1 MSHKVFVSY
10 ASQDTS
16 MVAKTLEKLRKWKV
30 LSIDD
35 EIFIDRKGISAGES
49 FREATRAAI
58 GAADTVLVIWSPAA
72 VESKW
77 VNYELGMADALG
89 KELVI
94 VAPRGMDQKP
104 PIASHS
110 FKLVELPGMFAEK
123 GRPGAG

>member
-1 MSHKVFVSY
+1 ML
-10 ASQDTS
+10 
-16 MVAKTLEKLRKWKV
+16 AKTLEQLRKRKV

-35 EIFIDRKGISAGES
+35 EILLDRKGISAGEN

-58 GAADTVLVIWSPAA
+58 SAADTVLVIWSPAA

-89 KELVI
+89 KELVV
-94 VAPRGMDQKP
+94 VAPRGMDQKL

-110 FKLVELPGMFAEK
+110 FKLVELAGMLAE
-123 GRPGAG
+123 